1 MAPSAPTKA
10 SPLIPATPK
19 PEDDGQQRANAG
31 ATGNAEH
38 VGIGERVAQQH
49 LQQGPGQRQQ
59 AATGETGQGARQAQ
73 AAHNL
78 AGGAAAVVDQ
88 RRQDLEPG

>member
-10 SPLIPATPK
+10 SPLMPADAET
-19 PEDDGQQRANAG
+19 EDDGQQRADAG
-31 ATGNAEH
+31 AARNAEH

-49 LQQGPGQRQQ
+49 LQQRPGQRQQ
-59 AATGETGQGARQAQ
+59 AAAGETGQRARQAQ
-73 AAHNL
+73 AAHDL
-78 AGGAAAVVDQ
+78 AGGAAAVADQ